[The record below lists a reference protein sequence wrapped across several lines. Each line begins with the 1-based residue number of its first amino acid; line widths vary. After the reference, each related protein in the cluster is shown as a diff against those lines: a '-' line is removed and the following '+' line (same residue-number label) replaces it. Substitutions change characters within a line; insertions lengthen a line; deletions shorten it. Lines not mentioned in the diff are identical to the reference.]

1 METEYWIIVGE
12 QPTGPYTRAQLQTT
26 PGFTPDTMVWYESL
40 TDWVPASQVAALADL
55 CQPVDTEAIKG
66 MPQVPDSDTVPGMP
80 PIAEPEAEPTFS
92 YGTPAAAVYTE
103 AYTPDIPDAD
113 AMPARPANYLGWA
126 IASILLFF
134 PTGIIALIYAIKVNT
149 HYRNLDLIRAERCS
163 ERVQWWI
170 MTSIVLALVTGPI
183 RLLIGF

>member
-40 TDWVPASQVAALADL
+40 TDWIPASQVAALSDL
-55 CQPVDTEAIKG
+55 CQAAEPVSG
-66 MPQVPDSDTVPGMP
+66 MPQVPDGDAVPGMP

-92 YGTPAAAVYTE
+92 YGTPAG
-103 AYTPDIPDAD
+103 AYTAAAYTADIPDAD
-113 AMPARPANYLGWA
+113 TMPARPANHLGWA

-149 HYRNLDLIRAERCS
+149 HYRNLDLVRAGRCS

-170 MTSIVLALVTGPI
+170 MISIVLALVTGPI
-183 RLLIGF
+183 RILIGF